1 MAYIDDEDDRFLIDL
16 TIDGTEFENVCVE
29 VTDPNKPIRE
39 QIERIVSVF
48 ELPTTDKCGNPMHY
62 ILGQIMEEGD
72 ELTILELDDE
82 EGREMALVDYNI
94 QPGDSLY
101 LISIPL
107 AGYACPIPEEMQLEW
122 ANYLK
127 SLR

>member
-1 MAYIDDEDDRFLIDL
+1 MAYIDDDDDRFVISL
-16 TIDGTEFENVCVE
+16 TIEGTEFENVYVE
-29 VTDPNKPIRE
+29 VSDPFRPIRQ

-48 ELPTTDKCGNPMHY
+48 DIPKTDQCGAPWTY
-62 ILGQIMEEGD
+62 LLGRIMEEGD
-72 ELTILELDDE
+72 EPTILELEDE
-82 EGREMALVDYNI
+82 EGREMTLVDYNI

-101 LISIPL
+101 LITFPL
-107 AGYACPIPEEMQLEW
+107 VAYACPIPEEMQIEW

>member
-29 VTDPNKPIRE
+29 VTDPNRPIRE

-48 ELPTTDKCGNPMHY
+48 ELPKIDNGGNPMHY

-72 ELTILELDDE
+72 EPTIIEFEDE
-82 EGREMALVDYNI
+82 EGREMSLVDHDV
-94 QPGDSLY
+94 QPGDVLHLMSCA
-101 LISIPL
+101 IT
-107 AGYACPIPEEMQLEW
+107 YACPIPEEMQLEW